1 MAKMRVV
8 QVAKAG
14 GPLEMVER
22 DIPQPLSGQV
32 RIKVQACGV
41 CHSDSI
47 AKEGYFPG
55 IDYPNVPGHEV
66 AVLIDAMVSDVSGG
80 HWKVGQRVDVS
91 AIRRRCPQAGMLL
104 QESCDTFELREK
116 PPGKAGSCF
125 SLVEPNRL
133 REILRSKSVDRPV
146 HWTSARNRV
155 STSSRSRRTDGSRS
169 ASE

>member
-1 MAKMRVV
+1 VAKMRVV

-55 IDYPNVPGHEV
+55 INYPRVPGHEV
-66 AVLIDAMVSDVSGG
+66 AGVIDAIG
-80 HWKVGQRVDVS
+80 
-91 AIRRRCPQAGMLL
+91 P
-104 QESCDTFELREK
+104 
-116 PPGKAGSCF
+116 
-125 SLVEPNRL
+125 
-133 REILRSKSVDRPV
+133 
-146 HWTSARNRV
+146 
-155 STSSRSRRTDGSRS
+155 
-169 ASE
+169 